1 MGKKKAANMPLAEQ
15 PCPCGSGLTYGKCC
29 EPLHEGEPAASPEA
43 LMRSRYTAYALRLDG
58 FVLAS
63 WDKKTRPEELLL
75 LMVNLVPSG
84 SLLKWNPQRVE
95 GDKGYVTFLAKART
109 AMGVITI
116 HEASR
121 FRRDGETW
129 VYVDG
134 DMID

>member
-63 WDKKTRPEELLL
+63 WDKKTRPEELF
-75 LMVNLVPSG
+75 VDGEPRPKWF
-84 SLLKWNPQRVE
+84 SLKVESTRVE
-95 GDKGYVTFLAKART
+95 GDKGYVTVLAKART

>member
-1 MGKKKAANMPLAEQ
+1 
-15 PCPCGSGLTYGKCC
+15 
-29 EPLHEGEPAASPEA
+29 
-43 LMRSRYTAYALRLDG
+43 MRSRYTAYALRLDG

-63 WDKKTRPEELLL
+63 WDKKTRPEELF
-75 LMVNLVPSG
+75 VDGEPRPKWF
-84 SLLKWNPQRVE
+84 SLKVESTRVE